1 MRTIEYVKLF
11 ETHYRL
17 RIRFDSDQGRVIRF
31 LVQLERDLG
40 GWTPI
45 VRYDTAHGYAH
56 CDILHPRGEHRKI
69 PMPTQDYNQALT
81 YAVNDLTEN
90 REVYWRRYQA
100 WLRQL

>member
-45 VRYDTAHGYAH
+45 VRYDTAGAVQSFAV
-56 CDILHPRGEHRKI
+56 GEA
-69 PMPTQDYNQALT
+69 QGGL
-81 YAVNDLTEN
+81 
-90 REVYWRRYQA
+90 
-100 WLRQL
+100 